1 MLDAYNLTRSL
12 DTKAGDPRSI
22 LDNITFSAP
31 AAQVTLIVGAPGS
44 GKRSLLEALSCVH
57 PANQGLITLHERDLS
72 RKPLHPNEL
81 GVVTTKDRASLPSAL
96 STRETLS
103 SALMLRVGGL
113 TPNEI
118 TSRSARLLALCGL
131 ETVASELVSNLSLVQ
146 FRRLLLAVQLVSDPL
161 LLLCEDF
168 THDIDAKSERELVAL
183 LKLVATDIPGRIVI
197 NLTVAL
203 SQLPA
208 YDTVIVLHQGHVC
221 FHGPARAIPHYFTI
235 KSIEDLYPRL
245 AMRPAARWGESWTR
259 HRDSYYDAFKIGAT
273 PEDLA
278 AALDDDASDHTEPER
293 IRLPSK
299 SAAETTSKADQP
311 ANPATDKP
319 VAPLPSP
326 TLLTQTALLVKRRWT
341 LFRRSKGEWR
351 LQVLLFSL
359 LPVLAVL
366 LIWPNKG
373 YLTSALTAK
382 SSPLPPDVLWPA
394 AFTCLMATFVQ
405 ILIVIYFAVRSSSR
419 EIARER
425 ELIDRERLGGVGSGA
440 LLLSK
445 ITFLFPIV
453 TAQALWLGLF
463 VEILT
468 GGLPGPLWLRLTL
481 PVLTGLGFTSLCL
494 AISAHAKST
503 ERAHSRC
510 LTLAFAQVLLAGALL
525 GMPRVLGSVLQ
536 PFVTAYFGWSGILAG
551 MAPHPIHE
559 AVGTLLRTSF
569 ASPSFALAALAFHI
583 LIGLVITRLG
593 LRKTRLS

>member
-22 LDNITFSAP
+22 LDNVSFSAP
-31 AAQVTLIVGAPGS
+31 ASQVTLIVGAPGS
-44 GKRSLLEALSCVH
+44 GKRSLLEVLSCVH
-57 PANQGLITLHERDLS
+57 PVNQGLITLHERDLS

-81 GVVTTKDRASLPSAL
+81 SVVTTKDRATLPSAL
-96 STRETLS
+96 STRETLA

-113 TPNEI
+113 SPDAI
-118 TSRSARLLALCGL
+118 ASRSAHLLALCGL
-131 ETVASELVSNLSLVQ
+131 ETVATELVGNLSLVQ
-146 FRRLLLAVQLVSDPL
+146 FRRLLLAVNLVSDPL
-161 LLLCEDF
+161 LVLCEDF

-235 KSIEDLYPRL
+235 KSVEDLYPRL
-245 AMRPAARWGESWTR
+245 AMRPAARWGESWSR

-278 AALDDDASDHTEPER
+278 AALDDDASEPSEPER
-293 IRLPSK
+293 IRLPSQAEAETP
-299 SAAETTSKADQP
+299 SAADSV
-311 ANPATDKP
+311 ANPAIAKP
-319 VAPLPSP
+319 SPPLPNP

-341 LFRRSKGEWR
+341 LLRRSKSEWR
-351 LQVLLFSL
+351 LQILLFSL

-366 LIWPNKG
+366 LIWPNKSF
-373 YLTSALTAK
+373 LASALTAK
-382 SSPLPPDVLWPA
+382 SSPLPPESLWPA
-394 AFTCLMATFVQ
+394 AYTCLMAAFVQ

-425 ELIDRERLGGVGSGA
+425 GLIDRERLGGVRSSA

-445 ITFLFPIV
+445 IVFLFPIV
-453 TAQALWLGLF
+453 AGQALWLGLF
-463 VEILT
+463 VEMLT

-481 PVLTGLGFTSLCL
+481 PILTGLGFTSLCL
-494 AISAHAKST
+494 AISAHARST

-525 GMPRVLGSVLQ
+525 GMPRVLGGVLQ
-536 PFVTAYFGWSGILAG
+536 PFVTAYFGWSGIIAG

-559 AVGTLLRTSF
+559 AVGTLVRTSL
-569 ASPSFALAALAFHI
+569 ASPSFALSALALHI
-583 LIGLVITRLG
+583 LIGLVITGLG
-593 LRKTRLS
+593 LRKPRLS

>member
-1 MLDAYNLTRSL
+1 
-12 DTKAGDPRSI
+12 
-22 LDNITFSAP
+22 
-31 AAQVTLIVGAPGS
+31 
-44 GKRSLLEALSCVH
+44 
-57 PANQGLITLHERDLS
+57 
-72 RKPLHPNEL
+72 
-81 GVVTTKDRASLPSAL
+81 
-96 STRETLS
+96 
-103 SALMLRVGGL
+103 
-113 TPNEI
+113 
-118 TSRSARLLALCGL
+118 
-131 ETVASELVSNLSLVQ
+131 
-146 FRRLLLAVQLVSDPL
+146 
-161 LLLCEDF
+161 
-168 THDIDAKSERELVAL
+168 
-183 LKLVATDIPGRIVI
+183 
-197 NLTVAL
+197 
-203 SQLPA
+203 
-208 YDTVIVLHQGHVC
+208 
-221 FHGPARAIPHYFTI
+221 
-235 KSIEDLYPRL
+235 L

-299 SAAETTSKADQP
+299 SAADTPSKADPP

-319 VAPLPSP
+319 LPPLPSP
-326 TLLTQTALLVKRRWT
+326 SLLTQTALLVKRRWT

-373 YLTSALTAK
+373 YLASALTAK

-425 ELIDRERLGGVGSGA
+425 GLIDRERLGGVGSGA

-536 PFVTAYFGWSGILAG
+536 PFVTAYFGWSGIIAG